1 MRRRPGPDGY
11 VPGEM
16 ASFGD
21 LCPDLAR
28 RELLQ
33 LFMPAGHALPQ
44 GHYAFLEFYCPDPDC
59 DCQVVLW
66 NVAFRRPGEAAFP
79 RSRPPV
85 AVLSWC
91 WADDD
96 PHGPEEEPAPQSRL
110 APLVLNELRRAIA
123 EQGYGERI
131 KAHYALT
138 RSALRRPE
146 SSAGP
151 LMHPEPPIANDR
163 QRQGTG
169 HPRARAAGLTAEP
182 ERGVAPRARLGTVAG
197 PAVIRVRTLEK
208 AEAILRVAAQHDW
221 KVIVGVEPN
230 KPERLEEWE
239 RLLVPPEPMRIGVKV
254 GRNEPCPCGSGRKF
268 KHCCLG
274 R

>member
-1 MRRRPGPDGY
+1 VRRRPGPGEY

-16 ASFGD
+16 TSFGD
-21 LCPDLAR
+21 LCPEVAG

-44 GHYAFLEFYCPDPDC
+44 GYYAFLEFYCPDPDC

-66 NVAFRRPGEAAFP
+66 NVAFRRREEAAFP

-91 WADDD
+91 WAKDD
-96 PHGPEEEPAPQSRL
+96 PSGPEEEPTPQSRL
-110 APLVLNELRRAIA
+110 APLVLAELRRAIA

-131 KAHYALT
+131 QAHYALT
-138 RSALRRPE
+138 RSALRRP
-146 SSAGP
+146 SSDR
-151 LMHPEPPIANDR
+151 LIHPEPPISNRR
-163 QRQGTG
+163 QRQGIG
-169 HPRARAAGLTAEP
+169 NPGARPDGMTAEP
-182 ERGVAPRARLGTVAG
+182 ETGGAPLARLGTVAR
-197 PAVIRVRTLEK
+197 PAVIRVGTWEK
-208 AEAILRVAAQHDW
+208 ANAIMRVATERDW
-221 KVIVGVEPN
+221 KVIVGVEPD
-230 KPERLEEWE
+230 KPEHLEEWE
-239 RLLVPPEPMRIGVKV
+239 RLVAPPGPMRIGAKV